1 MTAPAPFTAGLR
13 VRRDIISIGGSAPDR
28 ISIRVEMPDVW
39 DVVRI
44 ETSSHTTV
52 ADLKRRA
59 LEELYP
65 DALPSEGVVLK
76 LRGFEVL
83 NESATLKE
91 AGAVD
96 GSIFLMTFRRRRPVR

>member
-1 MTAPAPFTAGLR
+1 MTAPAPFVAGLR
-13 VRRDIISIGGSAPDR
+13 VRRDIVSIGGSAPDR
-28 ISIRVEMPDVW
+28 ISVRVEMPEVW
-39 DVVRI
+39 DTVRV
-44 ETSSHTTV
+44 ETSSSTPV
-52 ADLKRRA
+52 SELKRRA

-65 DALPSEGVVLK
+65 DALPSEDVMLK

-83 NESATLKE
+83 DERASLKE

>member
-13 VRRDIISIGGSAPDR
+13 VRRDVVSIGGSAPDR
-28 ISIRVEMPDVW
+28 ISIRVEMPEVW

-44 ETSSHTTV
+44 EAPLGITV

-65 DALPSEGVVLK
+65 DALPTEEVYLK
-76 LRGFEVL
+76 LRGHEVL
-83 NESATLKE
+83 DERATLRE
-91 AGAVD
+91 AGAID